1 MGLRP
6 PAASAALSRSSSM
19 PLPLGSLALLA
30 IGSLTAV
37 LGKHR
42 GRGAKV
48 RVRVAPRPKVLRLAA
63 VASEAAAPTS
73 VDEDLVCLATVVS
86 FSAPPLLLKAPL
98 PHSAPLAGTAE
109 GEKAR
114 GLGCCLPARRVGR
127 SRTRCSRKAG
137 RSDVGAEG
145 SARAERKR
153 CGAKL
158 QAQTHVVIP
167 LVFDPSTTRMK
178 IQLGLRSSSSR
189 PSSQSRCNSSL
200 IWSSDGAVAS
210 GSSESYVSGYGT
222 TQVLRP
228 QFFSST

>member
-114 GLGCCLPARRVGR
+114 GLGCSCQRVVWGGAEPDAAARRVAAMSVPKVRPGLNA
-127 SRTRCSRKAG
+127 SAAG
-137 RSDVGAEG
+137 RSF
-145 SARAERKR
+145 RL
-153 CGAKL
+153 KL
-158 QAQTHVVIP
+158 M
-167 LVFDPSTTRMK
+167 L
-178 IQLGLRSSSSR
+178 
-189 PSSQSRCNSSL
+189 
-200 IWSSDGAVAS
+200 
-210 GSSESYVSGYGT
+210 
-222 TQVLRP
+222 
-228 QFFSST
+228 